1 MAEHNDLG
9 HQGETIAKQFLER
22 KGYQVVEQNWRYHQR
37 ELDLIVWEVPKEL
50 LVFVEVKTR
59 STHAFGYPE
68 AALNA
73 AKRRFLVEAANAYL
87 EQQQLD
93 CEVRFDV
100 IAILLE
106 NQQVKDLTHIK
117 DAVIP

>member
-1 MAEHNDLG
+1 MAEHNQLG
-9 HQGETIAKQFLER
+9 KHGEQLAERFLES
-22 KGYQVVEQNWRYHQR
+22 KGYQVVARNWRYQQR
-37 ELDLIVWEVPKEL
+37 ELDLIVWEQPGEL

-68 AALNA
+68 EAITNT
-73 AKRRFLVEAANAYL
+73 KKQFLVEAANAYL
-87 EQQQLD
+87 EQAELD
-93 CEVRFDV
+93 CELRFDV

-106 NQQVKDLTHIK
+106 NEKVKDLTHIK